1 MDEYYIVTLD
11 YNDIYSK
18 LGNIIDIYTLE
29 IDYLYSII
37 SIYSSLF
44 LFGTVLGICICTM
57 REPNNNYRQIE
68 NNESPTKK
76 FTIKESKKDKKPI
89 DV

>member
-11 YNDIYSK
+11 YNEIYSK
-18 LGNIIDIYTLE
+18 LGNIIDMYSLE

-37 SIYSSLF
+37 SVYSSLF
-44 LFGTVLGICICTM
+44 LFGTILGICICTM
-57 REPNNNYRQIE
+57 REPNNNYKLIE
-68 NNESPTKK
+68 NKD
-76 FTIKESKKDKKPI
+76 KKDKKDQKQI